1 MEDKKSTYR
10 KTKTLTI
17 QERDIAIFGF
27 LSRIGYANIEQINIA
42 LNGTNSKSGELAIL
56 RRLYILR
63 RFVYIKVFSTYL
75 GNYYAL
81 DKKCNVG
88 ALPLLKSIKLD
99 QLEHHNFLTDLFLFT
114 QQENILSE
122 REVIAKYKVVGRK
135 GKIPD
140 MVVNDWI
147 IEFERSSK
155 SVTDT
160 AAVVNYWTIEQNKNL
175 CVIYDNNEI
184 RNRYT
189 SLINHKLKLL
199 DRRDYKNIL
208 TITKNLGENGQIK
221 TEAIAKNIQVQAEI
235 ITKTEDTKTSILPKA
250 VASFLDKYR

>member
-1 MEDKKSTYR
+1 MLNEREIMEDKKSTYR
-10 KTKTLTI
+10 KTKTITI
-17 QERDIAIFGF
+17 QERDIVIFRF
-27 LSRIGYANIEQINIA
+27 LSRVGYANIEQVNIA
-42 LNGTNSKSGELAIL
+42 LNGTNNKRDELAIL

-63 RFVYIKVFSTYL
+63 RFNYIKVFSTYI

-81 DKKCNVG
+81 DKKCDLG
-88 ALPLLKSIKLD
+88 TLPLIKSIKLD
-99 QLEHHNFLTDLFLFT
+99 QLEHHDFLTDLFLFT

-140 MVVNDWI
+140 MVINDWI

-160 AAVVNYWTIEQNKNL
+160 MAVVNYWTIEQNKNL
-175 CVIYDNNEI
+175 CVIYNNNEI

-189 SLINHKLKLL
+189 SLLNPKLKLL
-199 DRRDYKNIL
+199 DKKDYKNIL
-208 TITKNLGENGQIK
+208 TTTKILVEN
-221 TEAIAKNIQVQAEI
+221 NQVSPELT
-235 ITKTEDTKTSILPKA
+235 TKIEDTKTSILPK
-250 VASFLDKYR
+250 VVNSFLDKYR